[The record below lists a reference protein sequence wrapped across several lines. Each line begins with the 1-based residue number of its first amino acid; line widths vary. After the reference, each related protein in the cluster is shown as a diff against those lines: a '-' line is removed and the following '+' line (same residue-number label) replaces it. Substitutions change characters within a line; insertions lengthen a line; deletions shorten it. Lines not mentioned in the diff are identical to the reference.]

1 MGFLNQNREVVQQGS
16 ERQILEAKYANS
28 RHNTLLVVIFSV
40 INMALLLTN
49 ADTYFLFSAYV
60 PYLLTDI
67 GMLMCGM
74 YPEEF
79 YVGELSA
86 MEFLGKGFLGVMLAI
101 AGVIL
106 LLYLLSWIFSKKNRV
121 GWMIF
126 TLVFFAIDTA
136 LLLLLNGIVL
146 EMAVD
151 YLIHAWVI
159 ISLAKGISAY
169 YKAKKL
175 PEDPVSEQIEE
186 VVQVEQVL
194 TEE

>member
-28 RHNTLLVVIFSV
+28 RHNILLVVIFSV
-40 INMALLLTN
+40 INMTLLLTN

-106 LLYLLSWIFSKKNRV
+106 LLYLLSWIFCKKNRV

-126 TLVFFAIDTA
+126 ALVFFAIDTA

-159 ISLAKGISAY
+159 VSLAKGISAY

>member
-1 MGFLNQNREVVQQGS
+1 MGFLNQNREAVQQGS

-28 RHNTLLVVIFSV
+28 RHNILLVVIFTV
-40 INMALLLTN
+40 INVALLLTN

-60 PYLLTDI
+60 PYLLADL

-74 YPEEF
+74 YPEEI
-79 YVGELSA
+79 YVGELAA
-86 MEFLGKGFLGVMLAI
+86 MEFLGKGFLGVVLAI

-106 LLYLLSWIFSKKNRV
+106 LLYLLSWIFCKKNRV

-126 TLVFFAIDTA
+126 ALVFFVIDTA

-159 ISLAKGISAY
+159 ISLAKGVSAY

>member
-28 RHNTLLVVIFSV
+28 RHNILLVVIFSV

-60 PYLLTDI
+60 PYLLTDL

-106 LLYLLSWIFSKKNRV
+106 LLYLLSWIFCKKNRV

-126 TLVFFAIDTA
+126 ALVFFAIDTA

-159 ISLAKGISAY
+159 VSLAKGISAY

>member
-28 RHNTLLVVIFSV
+28 RHNILLVVIFSV

-106 LLYLLSWIFSKKNRV
+106 LLYLLSWIFCKKNRV

-126 TLVFFAIDTA
+126 ALVFFAIDTA

>member
-16 ERQILEAKYANS
+16 ERQILVAKYANS
-28 RHNTLLVVIFSV
+28 RHNILLVVIFSV
-40 INMALLLTN
+40 INMTLLLTN

-106 LLYLLSWIFSKKNRV
+106 LLYLLSWIFCKKNRV

-159 ISLAKGISAY
+159 VSLAKGISAY

>member
-28 RHNTLLVVIFSV
+28 RHNILLVVIFSV

-106 LLYLLSWIFSKKNRV
+106 LLYLLSWIFCKKNRV

-126 TLVFFAIDTA
+126 ALVFFAIDTA

-175 PEDPVSEQIEE
+175 PEDPASEQIEE